1 MNNILEILPILS
13 VGKIQEES
21 NFWLFLIVINLY
33 EPLIVINPY
42 EPPEPLYYPYHPV
55 IIIS

>member
-42 EPPEPLYYPYHPV
+42 EPPEPLYYHLVV
-55 IIIS
+55 I